1 MEFVILG
8 KFRKRPT
15 KDTPVQANKIIEE
28 AKKEGIKFVKMYWTL
43 GRYDTCAVVEAPNE
57 RAIMKWGLAM
67 SDILA
72 TETMVAVPRDEALTW
87 L

>member
-8 KFRKRPT
+8 KFRRRPT
-15 KDTPVQANKIIEE
+15 KDTPVQANKLMEE

-43 GRYDTCAVVEAPNE
+43 GRYDTAAIVEAPNE
-57 RAIMKWGLAM
+57 RAVMKWGLAM
-67 SDILA
+67 SEILA
-72 TETMVAVPRDEALTW
+72 TETLVAVPRDEAIKW